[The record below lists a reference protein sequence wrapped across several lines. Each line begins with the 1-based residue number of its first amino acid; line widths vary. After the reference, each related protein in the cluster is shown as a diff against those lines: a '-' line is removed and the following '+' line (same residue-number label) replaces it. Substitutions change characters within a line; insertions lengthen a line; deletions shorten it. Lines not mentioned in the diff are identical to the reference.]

1 MGNGHRDFPFGYRLG
16 NPPTL
21 RKFLSRIRKAE
32 PCCFGGSYRG
42 LLEPPPWAPP
52 LSHPLPP
59 NPHPR
64 NLTPSRNPGP
74 HPPYQAGIERSPLL
88 SSGLCWNCSREDS
101 RTTCRTCW
109 KAQAECP
116 RGSPGPT
123 SASGNQET
131 HPGAT
136 ARQGQSLQEG
146 LWDPSPPPFT
156 SANM

>member
-1 MGNGHRDFPFGYRLG
+1 MGNGHRDFPFGYTLG

-59 NPHPR
+59 
-64 NLTPSRNPGP
+64 TP
-74 HPPYQAGIERSPLL
+74 QTSPLPAPQPHTHSTRRAL
-88 SSGLCWNCSREDS
+88 SGLS
-101 RTTCRTCW
+101 
-109 KAQAECP
+109 CP
-116 RGSPGPT
+116 LVASAGTASPVQHATPAGKPSLTRGGPPGPT
-123 SASGNQET
+123 SASGNQEA

-136 ARQGQSLQEG
+136 ARQGQSRQEG
-146 LWDPSPPPFT
+146 PWDLSPPPFT
-156 SANM
+156 SANV